1 MGTACYVKRAAE
13 IVAALQ
19 TEYSIEP
26 GQTTPDGKLS
36 ILTARCLGSCGLA
49 PVIVLDG
56 EVLAREAPETT
67 IAAVKKS
74 LAGGPRA
81 NGHKPSGDGRAEEEV
96 D

>member
-1 MGTACYVKRAAE
+1 MCIR
-13 IVAALQ
+13 
-19 TEYSIEP
+19 
-26 GQTTPDGKLS
+26 DS

-74 LAGGPRA
+74 LTGGPRA
-81 NGHKPSGDGRAEEEV
+81 NGHKPSKDGRAEEEV